1 MNQISEFL
9 EEKTLFITGATGF
22 LAKGLVEK
30 LLRHAPG
37 IRRIYLLIRSSRQT
51 DGRIIT
57 AEQRLKRDIIDSSAF
72 SALRALHKD
81 DYENFVA
88 DKLVPVTG
96 DLTHERLGIGDETYD
111 QLRREVDIVINSAA
125 TVVFDERIDLA
136 LELNTLGPRRVLGFA
151 QGCSDA
157 VFVHV
162 STAYVNGEQVGELPE
177 QLLSPTQ
184 CIANITKNG
193 AGPEYDLDAEIASIQ
208 ALRDEVISKA
218 NSAELT
224 QKFTKMLDRQDAGKR
239 VTAHRRERQLDALRQ
254 RWIRKHLVD
263 KGIERARE
271 LGWHDNYT
279 YTKAMGE
286 QLLVRDRGNVPLVII
301 RPSIIESSLYEPEP
315 GWLDGLKVADPLIAH
330 FGKGRLPDFPGNP
343 SSILDVIPVDMVVNA
358 IIGALPEARNGSDV
372 KVFHVAT
379 SAENPLTFREIVEL
393 TYDYFKRYP
402 MHDRRGEP
410 IPVKR
415 WRFQRLN
422 TFRLRYFL
430 RYRLPVT
437 VMTWAIQHITFVKWS
452 SRLKRRIS
460 TLNVLSE
467 RVLSLVDIYSPYTNL
482 HCTYGID
489 NTRALFRNLSPED
502 RESLRFDVSQI
513 NWRHYVQDIHLPGLK
528 RHVLKMPGEQKASNE
543 NTEDIS

>member
-1 MNQISEFL
+1 MNPISEFL
-9 EEKTLFITGATGF
+9 EGKTLFITGATGF

-30 LLRHAPG
+30 LLRQAPG

-51 DGRIIT
+51 DGRIVT

-72 SALRALHKD
+72 SALRALYKD
-81 DYENFVA
+81 DYEDFVA

-96 DLTHERLGIGDETYD
+96 DLTCERLGIGVETYD
-111 QLRREVDIVINSAA
+111 QLCREVDIIINSAA
-125 TVVFDERIDLA
+125 TVVFDERVDLA
-136 LELNTLGPRRVLGFA
+136 LDMNTLGPRRVLGLA
-151 QGCSDA
+151 QDCHDA
-157 VFVHV
+157 VFAHV
-162 STAYVNGEQVGELPE
+162 STAYVNGEQIGELPE
-177 QLLSPTQ
+177 RLLSPTQ
-184 CIANITKNG
+184 CIANITRNG
-193 AGPEYDLDAEIASIQ
+193 AGPEYDLDNEIARIQ
-208 ALRDEVISKA
+208 ALRDQVL
-218 NSAELT
+218 AEAGSTDLT

-239 VTAHRRERQLDALRQ
+239 VTEHRREHQLDALRQ
-254 RWIRKHLVD
+254 RWITKRLVNE
-263 KGIERARE
+263 GIARARE

-286 QLLVRDRGNVPLVII
+286 QLLVRDHGNVPLVIV

-343 SSILDVIPVDMVVNA
+343 SSILDVIPVDMVVNV
-358 IIGALPEARNGSDV
+358 IIGALPEARNGNDV

-379 SAENPLTFREIVEL
+379 SAENPLTFGRIVDL

-402 MHDRRGEP
+402 MRDRHGEP
-410 IPVKR
+410 IPVR
-415 WRFQRLN
+415 PWHFPRISA
-422 TFRLRYFL
+422 FRLRYYL

-437 VMTWAIQHITFVKWS
+437 VMSWAIQHLRFINWS

-460 TLNVLSE
+460 TLDALSE

-482 HCTYGID
+482 HCTYGIA

-513 NWRHYVQDIHLPGLK
+513 DWREYLQDIHLPGLK
-528 RHVLKMPGEQKASNE
+528 RHVLKMPGEQKTSNE
-543 NTEDIS
+543 HTEEV

>member
-1 MNQISEFL
+1 MNSISEFL
-9 EEKTLFITGATGF
+9 EGKTLFITGSTGF

-72 SALRALHKD
+72 SALRALHSN
-81 DYENFVA
+81 DYEDFVA
-88 DKLVPVTG
+88 SKLVPITG
-96 DLTHERLGIGDETYD
+96 DLTYERLGIGDETYD
-111 QLRREVDIVINSAA
+111 QLCREVDIVVNSAA

-136 LELNTLGPRRVLGFA
+136 LELNTLGPRRILGFA
-151 QGCSDA
+151 QDCHDA
-157 VFVHV
+157 AFVHV
-162 STAYVNGEQVGELPE
+162 STAYVNGEQVGKLSE

-193 AGPEYDLDAEIASIQ
+193 AGPEYDLDAEIARIQ
-208 ALRDEVISKA
+208 ALRNQVISQA
-218 NSAELT
+218 NSTDQT

-239 VTAHRRERQLDALRQ
+239 VTAHRREHQLDALRQ
-254 RWIRKHLVD
+254 RWITKRLVNE
-263 KGIERARE
+263 GIARARE

-343 SSILDVIPVDMVVNA
+343 DSILDVIPVDMVVNT
-358 IIGALPEARNGSDV
+358 IIGALPEAKNGSDA

-393 TYDYFKRYP
+393 TYEYFKRCP
-402 MHDRRGEP
+402 MRDRHGDP
-410 IPVKR
+410 IPVR
-415 WRFQRLN
+415 PWHFPRLS
-422 TFRLRYFL
+422 TFRLRYYL

-437 VMTWAIQHITFVKWS
+437 AVSWAIQNLRFINWS

-460 TLNVLSE
+460 TLDALSE

-489 NTRALFRNLSPED
+489 NTRALFSNLSPED
-502 RESLRFDVSQI
+502 REALRFDVSQI
-513 NWRHYVQDIHLPGLK
+513 DWRTYVQDIHLPGLK
-528 RHVLKMPGEQKASNE
+528 RHVLKMPGEQESSNG
-543 NTEDIS
+543 NSEDT

>member
-1 MNQISEFL
+1 MNSISEFL
-9 EEKTLFITGATGF
+9 EGKTLFITGSTGF

-72 SALRALHKD
+72 SALRALHRD
-81 DYENFVA
+81 DYEDFVA
-88 DKLVPVTG
+88 SKLVPVTG
-96 DLTHERLGIGDETYD
+96 DLTYERLGIGNETYD
-111 QLRREVDIVINSAA
+111 QLCREVDIVVNSAA

-136 LELNTLGPRRVLGFA
+136 LELNTLGPRRILGFA
-151 QGCSDA
+151 QDCHDA
-157 VFVHV
+157 VFIHV
-162 STAYVNGEQVGELPE
+162 STAYVNGEQVGALPE

-193 AGPEYDLDAEIASIQ
+193 AGPDYDLDAEIERIQ
-208 ALRDEVISKA
+208 ALRNQVISQA
-218 NSAELT
+218 NSTDQT

-239 VTAHRRERQLDALRQ
+239 VTAHRREHQLDALRQ
-254 RWIRKHLVD
+254 RWITKRLVTE
-263 KGIERARE
+263 GIARARE

-330 FGKGRLPDFPGNP
+330 YGKGRLPDFPGNP
-343 SSILDVIPVDMVVNA
+343 DSILDVIPVDMVVNA
-358 IIGALPEARNGSDV
+358 IIGALPEAKNGSDA
-372 KVFHVAT
+372 KVFQVAT
-379 SAENPLTFREIVEL
+379 SAENPLTFREIVEM
-393 TYDYFKRYP
+393 TYEYFKRCP
-402 MHDRRGEP
+402 MRDRNGEP
-410 IPVKR
+410 IPVR
-415 WRFQRLN
+415 PWHFPRLS
-422 TFRLRYFL
+422 TFRLRYYL

-437 VMTWAIQHITFVKWS
+437 AMSWTIRNLRFINWS

-460 TLNVLSE
+460 TLDALSE

-489 NTRALFRNLSPED
+489 NTRALFANLSPED
-502 RESLRFDVSQI
+502 REALRFDVSQI
-513 NWRHYVQDIHLPGLK
+513 DWRTYVQDIHLPGLK
-528 RHVLKMPGEQKASNE
+528 RHVLKMPGEQESSNG
-543 NTEDIS
+543 NSEDT